1 MKRLPIV
8 LGVLAA
14 LAACLL
20 VAPVAVAVALL
31 RSSSD
36 SAGPSVAAQIFIAG
50 LVIAIVAGAGLVAWA
65 VTRFLVGRFGRRD

>member
-14 LAACLL
+14 LAAFLL

-36 SAGPSVAAQIFIAG
+36 STGPSVAAQIFIVV
-50 LVIAIVAGAGLVAWA
+50 LVAAIVAGAGLAAWA
-65 VTRFLVGRFGRRD
+65 ITGFLVRRFGRRD

>member
-1 MKRLPIV
+1 MNRLPLV

-14 LAACLL
+14 LAAFLL

-36 SAGPSVAAQIFIAG
+36 SEGPSVAAQFFITG
-50 LVIAIVAGAGLVAWA
+50 LVVAIVAGAGLGAWA
-65 VTRFLVGRFGRRD
+65 ISRFLVRRFGGRD